1 MKVFLNR
8 SGDPNGS
15 QYWLYDKL
23 EYNIVSNSDKLDNSQ
38 FIYLSHISDYQDF
51 TEHEYAPALGI
62 DHCKVQKM
70 IYENHDLELFTDKS
84 KYLISGLKKILFFFF
99 NNIWFKIS

>member
-38 FIYLSHISDYQDF
+38 FIYLSDISDIKIL
-51 TEHEYAPALGI
+51 HNMNMHL
-62 DHCKVQKM
+62 H
-70 IYENHDLELFTDKS
+70 LELIIV
-84 KYLISGLKKILFFFF
+84 KYKK
-99 NNIWFKIS
+99 